1 MTDLTVKQLVSSFN
15 QVNRSR
21 LQMAAETGRYEWVR
35 DGAGNHFKAT
45 FADTCMQLTYLDDSN
60 VVFHA
65 SFEVVKEAYL
75 AGDARTSLLE
85 FHNAG

>member
-1 MTDLTVKQLVSSFN
+1 LTDLTARQLISSFS

-21 LQMAAETGRYEWVR
+21 LQTVAETGRR
-35 DGAGNHFKAT
+35 DCVVAGGGNPFKAT
-45 FADTCMQLTYLDDSN
+45 FADTCLQLTYLNDDTI
-60 VVFHA
+60 VFHA

-85 FHNAG
+85 FK